1 VRRVAVSGVLSTR
14 VIEIVG
20 DTVGSNVGPE
30 HLLGPQSSE
39 DMPDRDAS
47 RSCTDVIFE
56 AFAASRV
63 AATRDFA
70 AAVIWLRIAQT
81 DVATADADQRMP
93 PAGICDHPPVAK
105 ASRGQRVLWLAE
117 WIHRSG
123 TVPRFRGNVSGWQGC
138 RQYAPSAN

>member
-1 VRRVAVSGVLSTR
+1 
-14 VIEIVG
+14 
-20 DTVGSNVGPE
+20 
-30 HLLGPQSSE
+30 
-39 DMPDRDAS
+39 MPDRDAS

-56 AFAASRV
+56 AFASSRV
-63 AATRDFA
+63 AETRDFA

-81 DVATADADQRMP
+81 DVATGDAHQRMLL

-123 TVPRFRGNVSGWQGC
+123 TVPPLRAMFPAGRDADNTPALQTESMEEVPLC
-138 RQYAPSAN
+138 AT

>member
-1 VRRVAVSGVLSTR
+1 MRRGCGKRVLEHSGYEV
-14 VIEIVG
+14 VC
-20 DTVGSNVGPE
+20 DTVGPNVGPE
-30 HLLGPQSSE
+30 RLLGPQSSE

-63 AATRDFA
+63 TETRDFA

-81 DVATADADQRMP
+81 DVATADADQCML

-123 TVPRFRGNVSGWQGC
+123 TVPRFRCDVSGWQGC
-138 RQYAPSAN
+138 RQYARSAN